1 MSAPFLSLT
10 VESEG
15 GVMRLRLAGVL
26 DYDTSDGLVA
36 RAGACVE
43 ADPGAGGLHLDCEK
57 LRLCDSTGLSALL
70 MIHRRTT
77 DRGITLFLDNPPPF
91 LERMLDVTGTRHLF
105 AAENETSRQSRS
117 DEVRETTD

>member
-1 MSAPFLSLT
+1 MSAPSLSLT
-10 VESEG
+10 AESEDG
-15 GVMRLRLAGVL
+15 AVRLRLAGVL

-36 RAGACVE
+36 RADACVE
-43 ADPGAGGLHLDCEK
+43 EDPHAGELHLDCEK

-91 LERMLDVTGTRHLF
+91 MERLLTVTGTRHLF
-105 AAENETSRQSRS
+105 AAENEPSRRSRP
-117 DEVRETTD
+117 DEIRETTD

>member
-1 MSAPFLSLT
+1 MSAPSLFLT

-15 GVMRLRLAGVL
+15 GAVCLRLAGVL
-26 DYDTSDGLVA
+26 DYDTSDELAA
-36 RAGACVE
+36 RADACIE
-43 ADPGAGGLHLDCEK
+43 QGPRAGELHLDCEK

-77 DRGITLFLDNPPPF
+77 ARGITLFLDNPPPF
-91 LERMLDVTGTRHLF
+91 MERMLSVTGTRHLF
-105 AAENETSRQSRS
+105 APESGKARQSCP

>member
-1 MSAPFLSLT
+1 MSAPPLFLT

-15 GVMRLRLAGVL
+15 GALWLRLAGVL
-26 DYDTSDGLVA
+26 DYDTSDELAA
-36 RAGACVE
+36 RADACVE
-43 ADPGAGGLHLDCEK
+43 QDPQAGELHLDCEK

-77 DRGITLFLDNPPPF
+77 ARGIRLFLDNPPPF
-91 LERMLDVTGTRHLF
+91 MERMLSVTGTRDLF
-105 AAENETSRQSRS
+105 ALENEKPRHRRP

>member
-10 VESEG
+10 VASED

-26 DYDTSDGLVA
+26 DYDTSDGLIE

-43 ADPGAGGLHLDCEK
+43 EDPRAGQLHLDCEK

-117 DEVRETTD
+117 DEIRETTD